1 MPDPQNPVMQ
11 TAEFRLM
18 DLERQVQVQKL
29 QIESLLEVT
38 KAINNNFSTDALYR
52 IFGFMLSSQLGVDE
66 YVLFI
71 KKDEWQTINISEVG
85 LEKVAGIEVVR
96 DLYPFHD
103 STELS
108 ADVWKH
114 DYFDYV
120 IPVYHKDDPL
130 AFCLIGDIK
139 LFENDNI
146 NEKIKLIQTILN
158 IITVAIENKRLFKKE
173 IEQQKFHK
181 ELELAAKMQNLLIPD
196 SLPKNHALEMNGIYK
211 PHTTIGGDYY
221 DTIKLNDE
229 EYIFAIADI
238 SGKGIAA
245 AILMAN
251 FQAILHTLVN
261 EDYSLKRIIT
271 KLNNRVLQIT
281 QGDKFI
287 TLFIAKYNESNRHL
301 QYINAGHN
309 PSLLISPDG
318 HIESLESG
326 CTILGMFD
334 ELPHVISGN
343 ITVPE
348 NALLVNYT
356 DGLIDLQDNK
366 GELFEMERLSA
377 FSIEHRALDPEVFNE
392 KLMEYI
398 IDYKEDQSFVD
409 DISLLTARFF

>member
-1 MPDPQNPVMQ
+1 MSDHQNPVMQ

-38 KAINNNFSTDALYR
+38 KAINNNFSTEALYR

-71 KKDEWQTINISEVG
+71 KKEKWETINISDLDLTKIDGMEV
-85 LEKVAGIEVVR
+85 EK

-103 STELS
+103 STELKKENWPY
-108 ADVWKH
+108 DF
-114 DYFDYV
+114 FDYV
-120 IPVYHKDDPL
+120 IPVYHKSNPL

-139 LFENDNI
+139 LFENDNV

-158 IITVAIENKRLFKKE
+158 IITVAVENKRLFKRE
-173 IEQQKFHK
+173 IEQEKFHK
-181 ELELAAKMQNLLIPD
+181 ELELAAKMQNLLIPE
-196 SLPKNHALEMNGIYK
+196 SLPKNHAVEMNGIYM

-221 DTIKLNDE
+221 DTVQINDE

-245 AILMAN
+245 ALLMAN
-251 FQAILHTLVN
+251 FQAILHTLIN

-271 KLNNRVLQIT
+271 KLNSRVLQIT
-281 QGDKFI
+281 KGDKFI
-287 TLFIAKYNESNRHL
+287 TFFLAKYNESNRHL

-309 PSLLISPDG
+309 PSLLIAPDG
-318 HIESLESG
+318 HVETLENGS
-326 CTILGMFD
+326 TILGMFD

-348 NALLVNYT
+348 GALLVNYT
-356 DGLIDLQDNK
+356 DGLIDLQNNN
-366 GELFEMERLSA
+366 GELFEMERLTD
-377 FSIEHRALDPEVFNE
+377 FSIENRELEPAIFNE
-392 KLMEYI
+392 KLVAYI
-398 IDYKEDQSFVD
+398 KEFKQETPYVD
-409 DISLLTARFF
+409 DVSLLTARFF